1 MTTFSQLVDS
11 VLAETSR
18 LDLQAHAI
26 SYLRQT
32 IRECHL
38 DPERNTAIFMW
49 PNYAEAQ
56 LTADEDS
63 AFSWQIPDTTRFQGE
78 QMVRFDSVWEDGKQ
92 VFATPLIPGYGGNL
106 QRYAYQKVG
115 DRIIFSGY
123 GQTGGI
129 ISLAYYQFPPA
140 LKYYSVATRP
150 ASWDEVDGYTYH
162 ADYNTTDEL
171 KEEARLLTTNW
182 LLERWDMVLEEGLR
196 AKIYKRLSD
205 TERARTSYSL
215 YMSLRLG
222 LQNSEQA
229 DLAGVR

>member
-18 LDLQAHAI
+18 LDLREHAI

-49 PNYAEAQ
+49 PNYAEVQ

-92 VFATPLIPGYGGNL
+92 VYATPLISGFAGNR

-115 DRIIFSGY
+115 DRFIFNGY
-123 GQTGGI
+123 GRSGGV
-129 ISLAYYQFPPA
+129 ISLAYFQFPAA
-140 LKYYSVATRP
+140 LKYYAVANRP
-150 ASWDEVDGYTYH
+150 ATWDEETGYTYH
-162 ADYNTTDEL
+162 EDYNATPEL
-171 KEEARLLTTNW
+171 QETARLLTTNW

-196 AKIYKRLSD
+196 AKLYKRLSD
-205 TERARTSYSL
+205 TERARTCYSL

-229 DLAGVR
+229 DLAGAR

>member
-1 MTTFSQLVDS
+1 VTTFSQLIDD

-18 LDLQAHAI
+18 LDLRQNAI

-56 LTADEDS
+56 VTADVES
-63 AFSWQIPDTTRFQGE
+63 AFSWQIPDTTRFQGL
-78 QMVRFDSVWEDGKQ
+78 QMVRYDSVYEDGEQ
-92 VFATPLIPGYGGNL
+92 TYALPVTPSMPSTARAYQLAGDRVIFRKYGGING
-106 QRYAYQKVG
+106 V
-115 DRIIFSGY
+115 
-123 GQTGGI
+123 
-129 ISLAYYQFPPA
+129 ISLAYYQFPVA
-140 LKYYSVATRP
+140 LKYYASADRP
-150 ASWDEVDGYTYH
+150 ASWDEEVGYTYH
-162 ADYNTTDEL
+162 ADYDDDDDT
-171 KEEARLLTTNW
+171 KEAARLLTTNW
-182 LLERWDMVLEEGLR
+182 LLERWPMVLEEGLR

-222 LQNSEQA
+222 LQNTEQA
-229 DLAGVR
+229 DLGGVR